1 MKKSFFVIMAA
12 FTLFS
17 FGKKAYVS
25 HLRTPSIDEF
35 NYKVE
40 EFADMGILRYRV
52 PDIESLSTAQKEL
65 LYYLTEAALQ
75 GRDILYD
82 QNCKWNL
89 PIRRAWRQSIRI
101 PKTELPT
108 TSRAWSSI

>member
-17 FGKKAYVS
+17 CGEKAYVS
-25 HLRTPSIDEF
+25 DLKTPSIDEF
-35 NYKVE
+35 DYKVE

-65 LYYLTEAALQ
+65 LYYRVATYFTTKIASGISLSAVL
-75 GRDILYD
+75 
-82 QNCKWNL
+82 
-89 PIRRAWRQSIRI
+89 WRQSIRI

>member
-40 EFADMGILRYRV
+40 EFADMNYQDRKSV
-52 PDIESLSTAQKEL
+52 V
-65 LYYLTEAALQ
+65 
-75 GRDILYD
+75 
-82 QNCKWNL
+82 
-89 PIRRAWRQSIRI
+89 
-101 PKTELPT
+101 
-108 TSRAWSSI
+108 